1 MATMSEAKNIK
12 ENFIN
17 SGNAGTFPGSTKL
30 NVSNMVVGGQLGYS
44 IKPGYLDAA
53 TPLVLA
59 PAVLYVCH
67 TPFMWDHMGEAGQI
81 LAQMVKALME
91 THAKSVSGIDIGYTM
106 QYQQT
111 IVGKDGQNLD
121 APTVLQRTN
130 VNPSFTW
137 SEVTGNVVFG
147 VNQAWLW
154 DMCDPD
160 TQIAFSRVGEADIDQ
175 LPYTFSSY
183 SASFIAIQYDMR
195 MNTAGILDAIYI
207 TNVCPQGTNEYGIKR
222 EIGQA
227 TVPERS
233 ITYTGLAL
241 HNAGVY
247 TLAQTISNSI
257 KYRSKVGATWG
268 NSTIGVPYGDG
279 STKLGDNVD
288 ANSNVG
294 IQREATTTELSGD
307 AVTKTPEQSK

>member
-1 MATMSEAKNIK
+1 MATMSEAKNVK

-17 SGNAGTFPGSTKL
+17 SGNAGTFPGATAL
-30 NVSNMVVGGQLGYS
+30 TVSNMVVGGQMGYS
-44 IKPGYLDAA
+44 IKPGYLDAS
-53 TPLVLA
+53 TPLVLP
-59 PAVLYVCH
+59 PAVIYVCH
-67 TPFMWDHMGEAGQI
+67 TPFMWDHMGEAGAV
-81 LAQMVKALME
+81 LAQMTKALME

-111 IVGKDGQNLD
+111 LVGKDGQNLD

-137 SEVTGNVVFG
+137 SEVTGNVVFS
-147 VNQAWLW
+147 VNQSWLW

-160 TQIAFSRVGEADIDQ
+160 TQIAFSRISGDEIDQ
-175 LPYTFSSY
+175 VPFTFSSY
-183 SASFIAIQYDMR
+183 SASLIALQYDMR
-195 MNTAGILDAIYI
+195 MNTAGIIDAIYI
-207 TNVCPQGTNEYGIKR
+207 TNVCPQGTNEFGLKR

-247 TLAQTISNSI
+247 TLAKTIANSI
-257 KYRSKVGATWG
+257 KYRGKTGPSWT

-279 STKLGDNVD
+279 ATKTGDTVD
-288 ANSNVG
+288 AGSNVG
-294 IQREATTTELSGD
+294 IQREAAGAEAWGD
-307 AVTKTPEQSK
+307 EAKKTPEQSK